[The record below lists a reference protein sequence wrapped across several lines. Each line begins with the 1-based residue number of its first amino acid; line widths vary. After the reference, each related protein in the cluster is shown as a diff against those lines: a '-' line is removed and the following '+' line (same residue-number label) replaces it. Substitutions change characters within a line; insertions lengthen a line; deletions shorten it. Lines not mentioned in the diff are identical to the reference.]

1 MLSVNLYR
9 KLLRLYPEFH
19 RAQFAKEMLAVYSD
33 MRSEA
38 VAKGSR
44 PRSAFYI
51 RETAGVLSGAL
62 QEHWR
67 ALGCDPVWFLLPV
80 RRLTMR
86 SQFRFPKMTP
96 VLMMIIL
103 AGVVSAIQRGEAISY
118 YFPNVSKTTAP
129 LGPLHSNLLPG
140 VVLGLAIFYIAGMLG
155 WVILFAMRRS
165 GVHRLDGTL
174 SQPK

>member
-1 MLSVNLYR
+1 MQNVNLYR

-19 RAQFAKEMLAVYSD
+19 RTHFSEEMLAVYGD
-33 MRSEA
+33 MHSEA
-38 VAKGSR
+38 VAKGLGAR
-44 PRSAFYI
+44 AAFYI

-67 ALGCDPVWFLLPV
+67 ALGCDPMWFLLPV
-80 RRLTMR
+80 RRLTMH

-96 VLMMIIL
+96 VLMTIIL

-140 VVLGLAIFYIAGMLG
+140 VIFGLAIFYIAGMIG

-165 GVHRLDGTL
+165 GVHRLDETL
-174 SQPK
+174 SQSK

>member
-9 KLLRLYPEFH
+9 KLLQLYPKFH
-19 RAQFAKEMLAVYSD
+19 RTHFAEEMLAVYGD
-33 MRSEA
+33 MRMKA
-38 VAKGSR
+38 VAKGLR
-44 PRSAFYI
+44 ARTAFYI

-67 ALGCDPVWFLLPV
+67 ALGCDPAWFLLPV

-96 VLMMIIL
+96 VLMTIIL
-103 AGVVSAIQRGEAISY
+103 AGVISAIQRGEAISY
-118 YFPNVSKTTAP
+118 YFPNVTKTTAP

-140 VVLGLAIFYIAGMLG
+140 VIFGLAIFYIAGMIG

-165 GVHRLDGTL
+165 GVHRLDETL
-174 SQPK
+174 SQSK